1 MPFRLQMIE
10 RLVPRKPFCQS
21 LFEMVHPDAFW
32 SARPAKEC
40 YRVSLGK
47 ANGGRI
53 VSAVCCSERGLG
65 RAIERNEDTQRRKTF
80 PSQPP
85 LRNQY

>member
-10 RLVPRKPFCQS
+10 RLVPRKPLCQS
-21 LFEMVHPDAFW
+21 LFEMVHPALLNLR
-32 SARPAKEC
+32 RPAKEC

-65 RAIERNEDTQRRKTF
+65 RAIEHNEDTQRRKTF
-80 PSQPP
+80 SFPASFA
-85 LRNQY
+85 